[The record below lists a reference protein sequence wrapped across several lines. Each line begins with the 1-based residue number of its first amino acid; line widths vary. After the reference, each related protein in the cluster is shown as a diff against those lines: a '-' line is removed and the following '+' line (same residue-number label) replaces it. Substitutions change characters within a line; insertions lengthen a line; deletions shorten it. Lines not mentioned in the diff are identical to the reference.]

1 MPMENENNDGNTL
14 DFKGTMKE
22 IFEEEKPEMSQEEAI
37 KAYKETKTKKR
48 SSNDDDQNSEET
60 EHLKRVKEELLKSL
74 KRVDVLEQKIFGD
87 KEKENIKK
95 MVRENAKTK
104 DERVEQVIEEPK
116 QKQEEKERL

>member
-37 KAYKETKTKKR
+37 KAYKETKTKKG

-60 EHLKRVKEELLKSL
+60 EHLKRVKEELLESL

>member
-37 KAYKETKTKKR
+37 KAYKETKTKKG

-74 KRVDVLEQKIFGD
+74 KRVDVLEQKIFG
-87 KEKENIKK
+87 EKENIKK

-104 DERVEQVIEEPK
+104 DERVEQVIEQPK

>member
-37 KAYKETKTKKR
+37 KAYKETKTKKG

-74 KRVDVLEQKIFGD
+74 KRVYVLEQKIFGD

>member
-1 MPMENENNDGNTL
+1 MPMEIENNDGNTL

-37 KAYKETKTKKR
+37 KAYKETKTKKG

>member
-37 KAYKETKTKKR
+37 KAYKETKTKKG

-104 DERVEQVIEEPK
+104 GERVEQVIEEPK
-116 QKQEEKERL
+116 QKQKEKERL

>member
-37 KAYKETKTKKR
+37 KAYKETKPKKG
-48 SSNDDDQNSEET
+48 NSEET

-95 MVRENAKTK
+95 VVREKAKTK
-104 DERVEQVIEEPK
+104 GERVEQVIKEPK

>member
-37 KAYKETKTKKR
+37 KAYKETKTKKG

-60 EHLKRVKEELLKSL
+60 ENLKRVKEELLKSL

>member
-37 KAYKETKTKKR
+37 KAYKETKTKKG

-104 DERVEQVIEEPK
+104 DERVEQLIEEPK

>member
-1 MPMENENNDGNTL
+1 MENENNDGNTL

-37 KAYKETKTKKR
+37 KAYKETKTKKG

>member
-1 MPMENENNDGNTL
+1 MPMENENNDENTL

-37 KAYKETKTKKR
+37 KAYKETKTKKG

-95 MVRENAKTK
+95 MVRENTKTK

>member
-1 MPMENENNDGNTL
+1 MNKKVLSVLVDNTSGVLNRIAGLFSRRGYNIDSLTVGETENPLYSRMTIVVTG
-14 DFKGTMKE
+14 
-22 IFEEEKPEMSQEEAI
+22 
-37 KAYKETKTKKR
+37 
-48 SSNDDDQNSEET
+48 DDDILEQIIKQITKLED
-60 EHLKRVKEELLKSL
+60 V

>member
-37 KAYKETKTKKR
+37 KAYKETKNKKG

>member
-37 KAYKETKTKKR
+37 KAYKETKTKKG

-104 DERVEQVIEEPK
+104 GERVEQVIEESK

>member
-22 IFEEEKPEMSQEEAI
+22 IFEEEKPEISQEEAI
-37 KAYKETKTKKR
+37 KAYKETKTKKG

>member
-1 MPMENENNDGNTL
+1 MPMENENNDGDTL

-37 KAYKETKTKKR
+37 KAYKETKTKKG

>member
-37 KAYKETKTKKR
+37 KAYKETKTKKC

>member
-37 KAYKETKTKKR
+37 KAYKETKTKKG

-95 MVRENAKTK
+95 MVRENTKTK

>member
-22 IFEEEKPEMSQEEAI
+22 IFEEEKSEMSQEEAI
-37 KAYKETKTKKR
+37 KAYKETKTKKG

>member
-37 KAYKETKTKKR
+37 KAYKETKTKKG

>member
-37 KAYKETKTKKR
+37 KAYKETKPKKG
-48 SSNDDDQNSEET
+48 SSDDDDQNSEET

-95 MVRENAKTK
+95 MVREKA
-104 DERVEQVIEEPK
+104 K
-116 QKQEEKERL
+116 QKAKELSK

>member
-1 MPMENENNDGNTL
+1 MPMENENDGNTL

-37 KAYKETKTKKR
+37 KAYKETKTKKG

>member
-1 MPMENENNDGNTL
+1 MPVENENNDGNTL
-14 DFKGTMKE
+14 DVKGTMKE

-37 KAYKETKTKKR
+37 KAYKETKTKKG

>member
-22 IFEEEKPEMSQEEAI
+22 IFEEEKPEISQEEAI
-37 KAYKETKTKKR
+37 KAYKETKPKKG

-95 MVRENAKTK
+95 VVREKAKTK
-104 DERVEQVIEEPK
+104 GERVEQVIEEPK

>member
-22 IFEEEKPEMSQEEAI
+22 
-37 KAYKETKTKKR
+37 YKETKTKKG

-116 QKQEEKERL
+116 QKQEEKVELVRSICF

>member
-1 MPMENENNDGNTL
+1 MQMENENNDGNTL

-37 KAYKETKTKKR
+37 KAYKETKTKKG

>member
-37 KAYKETKTKKR
+37 KAYKETKTKKG

-116 QKQEEKERL
+116 QKQE

>member
-22 IFEEEKPEMSQEEAI
+22 IFEEEKPEISQEEAI
-37 KAYKETKTKKR
+37 KAYKETKTKKG

-95 MVRENAKTK
+95 MVRENTKTK

>member
-37 KAYKETKTKKR
+37 KAYKETKTKKG

-104 DERVEQVIEEPK
+104 GERVEQVIEEPK

>member
-1 MPMENENNDGNTL
+1 MENENNDGNTR
-14 DFKGTMKE
+14 DFKGTMTE

-37 KAYKETKTKKR
+37 KAYKETKTKKG

>member
-22 IFEEEKPEMSQEEAI
+22 IFEEEKPEISQEEAI
-37 KAYKETKTKKR
+37 KAYKEIKPKKG

-95 MVRENAKTK
+95 VVREKAKTK
-104 DERVEQVIEEPK
+104 GERVEQVIEESK

>member
-37 KAYKETKTKKR
+37 KAYKETKTKKG

-74 KRVDVLEQKIFGD
+74 KRVDVLEQKIFVD

-95 MVRENAKTK
+95 MVRENTKTK

>member
-37 KAYKETKTKKR
+37 KAYKETKTKKG

-60 EHLKRVKEELLKSL
+60 EHLKRVKEEYLESL